1 MKYVFILFLG
11 VALFSCK
18 KKGCTDPF
26 AVNYDST
33 AEKDKG
39 CYYPN
44 YTLCLLRED
53 AEQYKNDGVIGFILK
68 TKDGIASDAPAA
80 FKNVNLFIDVNDYT
94 IEFPGCGGGVWSYY
108 EDKNYYYYG
117 DVLNLYEVT
126 TTDTVFNRSL
136 VVAYTS
142 LDPSGNPSQCKKDR
156 IFYF

>member
-1 MKYVFILFLG
+1 MKYAFVLFLG

-26 AVNYDST
+26 AVNYDAT

-44 YTLCLLRED
+44 YTLCLLKED
-53 AEQYKNDGVIGFILK
+53 ADQYKNDGVIGFILK

-94 IEFPGCGGGVWSYY
+94 IELPGCGGGVWSYY
-108 EDKNYYYYG
+108 EDAPSYYHG
-117 DVLNLYEVT
+117 WVLSLFNVT
-126 TTDTVFNRSL
+126 ATDTVFNRS
-136 VVAYTS
+136 VVVSYGNVGPNS
-142 LDPSGNPSQCKKDR
+142 LPVSCIKER
-156 IFYF
+156 IYY